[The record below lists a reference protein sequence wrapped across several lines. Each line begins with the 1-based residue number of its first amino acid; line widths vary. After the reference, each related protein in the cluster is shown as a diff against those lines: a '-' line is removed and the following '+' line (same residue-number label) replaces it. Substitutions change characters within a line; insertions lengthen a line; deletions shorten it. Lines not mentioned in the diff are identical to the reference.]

1 MKSIKI
7 IIFALLCVMPL
18 LFSCEKS
25 NQQQPEPDREYP
37 NLIITSG
44 DTVYVGIDGGVCEVL
59 YEIENPVEGK
69 NVEVVVNANID
80 WIENIDVEEQ
90 GKILLTVASN
100 EEAPR
105 EVYISVKYDI
115 RTVDVI
121 LCQSGVEN
129 VTMSEFIGYYYGA
142 EGDSDAANY
151 YFYIGNKEFNGIMMA
166 PDAVYYRIDLY
177 AGVSENP
184 ARAFVPEGTYELG
197 NGEMGTFTEELSCM
211 ISVDASAMSVA
222 YDYESGTLVV
232 TRDGDN
238 WNYDLTVSIGGNI
251 HHVVYNGPVM
261 FEDYSPSEE
270 WKRPEG
276 DYSAVTQD
284 MTIEPESI
292 SARYTGFED
301 GGDLVIDFIDGNM
314 VLSASFFVEKTDGV
328 LEPGKYNA
336 SGLHMP
342 GTLEYGGAT
351 IFFGMVLE
359 SGSYLKIT
367 DVDSQVETFGFI
379 SGGYI
384 EIDQVEADEYY
395 FNIDLEMEGKYSLTG
410 TYQGVVEIASGL
422 DPEAVPGYGK
432 LK

>member
-1 MKSIKI
+1 M
-7 IIFALLCVMPL
+7 
-18 LFSCEKS
+18 
-25 NQQQPEPDREYP
+25 
-37 NLIITSG
+37 
-44 DTVYVGIDGGVCEVL
+44 L

-105 EVYISVKYDI
+105 EVSISVKYDI

-342 GTLEYGGAT
+342 GTLEWC
-351 IFFGMVLE
+351 L
-359 SGSYLKIT
+359 SL
-367 DVDSQVETFGFI
+367 
-379 SGGYI
+379 
-384 EIDQVEADEYY
+384 
-395 FNIDLEMEGKYSLTG
+395 DL
-410 TYQGVVEIASGL
+410 I
-422 DPEAVPGYGK
+422 
-432 LK
+432 